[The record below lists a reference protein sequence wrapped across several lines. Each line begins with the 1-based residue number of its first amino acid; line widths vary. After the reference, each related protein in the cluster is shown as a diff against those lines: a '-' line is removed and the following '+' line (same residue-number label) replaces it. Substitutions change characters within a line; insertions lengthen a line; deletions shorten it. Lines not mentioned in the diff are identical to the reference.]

1 MVFAR
6 PDKFFL
12 AAGYAEG
19 LTELNAFDNA
29 LMQAGIGNVNL
40 IRISSILPPAAVEL
54 VPQPKLPYGALV
66 PTAFAEESSE
76 VAGTV
81 VSAAVAA
88 GIPADPELPGVIME
102 HHIQGPEE
110 QCRKEV
116 VAKVEE
122 AFRMRGFKLA
132 DIRVASASGTVK
144 HIGSAMAAVVLWA

>member
-1 MVFAR
+1 MVIAR

-12 AAGYAEG
+12 AAGFAEG

-40 IRISSILPPAAVEL
+40 MRISSILPPAAVEIT
-54 VPQPKLPYGALV
+54 PSPKLPYGSLV
-66 PTAFAEESSE
+66 PTAFAEEASD
-76 VAGTV
+76 VPGTV

-88 GIPADPELPGVIME
+88 GIPDDPTLPGVIME

-122 AFRMRGFKLA
+122 AFRMRGYTLA
-132 DIRVASASGTVK
+132 GVRVASASGTVK
-144 HIGSAMAAVVLWA
+144 HIGSAVAAVVLWT